1 MISIKT
7 TDGKVI
13 KSVTSEEAESIINS
27 ASPNDLY
34 FVHDSSLNP
43 PWKKQSWCDHN
54 IFGFSPGPTCT
65 VYSINS
71 LKESLKFYNEV
82 NSDWMNIQ

>member
-13 KSVTSEEAESIINS
+13 KSVTKEEAESIINS

-34 FVHDSSLNP
+34 FVHDSSLNTT
-43 PWKKQSWCDHN
+43 WKKQSWCDHN

-82 NSDWMNIQ
+82 NSDWMNI